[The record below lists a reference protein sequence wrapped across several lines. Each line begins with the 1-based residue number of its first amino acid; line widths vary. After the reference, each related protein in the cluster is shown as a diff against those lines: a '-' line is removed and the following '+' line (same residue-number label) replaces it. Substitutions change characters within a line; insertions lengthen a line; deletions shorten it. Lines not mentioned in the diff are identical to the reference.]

1 MPKTI
6 EAIFENGV
14 FKPLGKITAKDHA
27 RFKIIF
33 SPLEDKELPLHLLQ
47 MAEEG
52 GSFDFLK
59 EKEEDIY
66 SAEDG
71 EAL

>member
-1 MPKTI
+1 MPKT
-6 EAIFENGV
+6 
-14 FKPLGKITAKDHA
+14 KDHV

-33 SPLEDKELPLHLLQ
+33 SPLEDKEPPLHLLQ